1 MILPKDKGVRENSIR
16 FTRTRTNEQDKGI
29 YHIMDKDRAPENL
42 EIDVQKAQKKK
53 GKKKKEKKARK
64 LVGQFLQLETG
75 ISVSCL
81 FNITLSPSCILN
93 LYDTM
98 SKYES

>member
-42 EIDVQKAQKKK
+42 EIDAQKAQKKK
-53 GKKKKEKKARK
+53 GKKKKRK
-64 LVGQFLQLETG
+64 ESKEACRP
-75 ISVSCL
+75 ISTTR
-81 FNITLSPSCILN
+81 NR
-93 LYDTM
+93 D
-98 SKYES
+98 